1 MPLRKFA
8 ISALFLI
15 CAPWISAQDLY
26 DFGFTRSQN
35 MAVYHENEQPF
46 SFPWVGGI
54 NGVKLSEMDLN
65 QDGILDLVVFEKHG
79 NRIYPFLNQG
89 VGNEIGYVF
98 APQYIHAFPPLHDW
112 VILKDF
118 NADGKADI
126 FTYGLAGITVY
137 ENVSDNE
144 NLLFQLVTDQLQ
156 SFYYNS
162 YSNLYA
168 SPDDYLAVEDLD
180 GDGDLDILNFW
191 VLGKYVHFHR
201 NYSMENHGDCGHLD
215 FRLESE
221 CWGHFEEGGEDNSIV
236 LNSDC
241 GAKDE
246 PTRHVGST
254 FLVKDFN
261 HDDLPDLVLGDMDFP
276 NLLLLQNGGTQA
288 EAWMISVD
296 TLFPNQAQPIWIY
309 SMPVPSCAD
318 VNNDGVDELFASPAD
333 PSLTKSQDLNSL
345 WMYRWNA
352 QSSQYEKVVENFL
365 QGEML
370 DAGTGAF
377 PVFYDWNQDGLVD
390 MLVGN
395 YGGYDSSRYI
405 NGFLNSYFSSS
416 IAYYQN
422 VGTQNLP
429 AFKLISNDF
438 GNLRRLN
445 RRAMY
450 PAFSDFTGDGVT
462 DLLCGN
468 ADGTLS
474 LFVNHGGVGEMPQ
487 FAEPQDNYASV
498 DVGDF
503 STPQLFDLDD
513 DGKTDLIVGNRRGK
527 IAYYRNVSGGEI
539 PDFQLVSDALGGVD
553 VRDYNNSYFGFS
565 VPHFFRNANDET
577 VLFCGSERGYVFHYD
592 LIDNN
597 LAGNF
602 RLKDSALV
610 ETCDER
616 VYNIVEAV
624 RCAPAVCDL
633 NDDGFGDMVVGNY
646 AGGLSLYMGTMPV
659 PRQDGIAENRK
670 SSRIKIHPNPARD
683 YFQVEWE
690 GGASAELQLFDLTG
704 RVVLSQ
710 SISSECNRVNVSGLN
725 AGMYVGRMVVGG
737 VVRVF
742 KVIHDTA
749 L

>member
-15 CAPWISAQDLY
+15 CAPWISAQNLY
-26 DFGFTRSQN
+26 DFGFARSQN
-35 MAVYHENEQPF
+35 MAVYHEDEQPF
-46 SFPWVGGI
+46 SFPWAGGL
-54 NGVKLSEMDLN
+54 NGAKLSEMDLN
-65 QDGILDLVVFEKHG
+65 QDGVPDLVVFEKHG

-89 VGNEIGYVF
+89 VENEIGYTF

-118 NADGKADI
+118 NADGKTDI

-144 NLLFQLVTDQLQ
+144 NLHFQLVTDQLQ

-201 NYSMENHGDCGHLD
+201 NYSMENYGDCGHLD

-261 HDDLPDLVLGDMDFP
+261 RDDLPDLVLGDMDFP

-288 EAWMISVD
+288 EARMVSVD
-296 TLFPNQAQPIWIY
+296 TLFPNPTQPIWIY

-345 WMYRWNA
+345 WMYEWNA
-352 QSSQYEKVVENFL
+352 QSGQYEKVAEDFL
-365 QGEML
+365 QGEMM
-370 DAGTGAF
+370 DVGTGAF

-390 MLVGN
+390 LFVGN

-405 NGFLNSYFSSS
+405 NGFLTSYFSSS

-422 VGTQNLP
+422 VGTQNMP
-429 AFKLISNDF
+429 AFKLVSNDF
-438 GNLRRLN
+438 GDLRRLN

-450 PAFSDFTGDGVT
+450 PAFGDFTGDGVA

-468 ADGTLS
+468 TDGTLS
-474 LFVNHGGVGEMPQ
+474 LFVNHGGVGETPQ
-487 FAEPQDNYASV
+487 FAEPQDNYASA
-498 DVGDF
+498 DVGDY
-503 STPQLFDLDD
+503 SAPQLFDLDD
-513 DGKTDLIVGNRRGK
+513 DGKTDLMVGNRRGK
-527 IAYYRNVSGGEI
+527 IAYYRNVSVNEI
-539 PDFQLVSDALGGVD
+539 PDFQLVTDALGGVD

-565 VPHFFRNANDET
+565 VPHFFRKANDET

-592 LIDNN
+592 SIDNN
-597 LAGNF
+597 LADDF

-616 VYNIVEAV
+616 VYNIVEGV

-633 NDDGFGDMVVGNY
+633 NGDGFWDMVVGNY
-646 AGGLSLYMGTMPV
+646 AGGLSLYMGTMPA
-659 PRQDGIAENRK
+659 PHPDGIAECQQ

-704 RVVLSQ
+704 RMVLSQ
-710 SISSECNRVNVSGLN
+710 SISPECNRVNVSGLN
-725 AGMYVGRMVVGG
+725 AGMYVGRMVAGG
-737 VVRVF
+737 DVRAF
-742 KVIHDTA
+742 KVIHNP
-749 L
+749 LF